1 MLEIFAHARSIGVL
15 PQVHAEN
22 GDAVAAGQ
30 VRLLER
36 GVTGPEGHVMS
47 RPEDVEAEATYRA
60 CVLADKAQSPV
71 YIVHVMS
78 KLACDAVKRA
88 RAEGKVVF
96 GEPIAA
102 GLGTDGC
109 SCWHSDWRTAAAFV
123 MGPPL
128 RPDPTTKWYLM
139 NHLATGDLQTVG
151 TDNCTF
157 NADQKALGKD
167 DFTKIPNGV
176 NGLQD
181 RLAVVWTN
189 GVVPGTLTPSQ
200 FVAVTSTTV
209 ARLFGLYPRKGVIRV
224 GSDADVVVW
233 DPTATRVISAKTHLH
248 KVDFNIFEG
257 MNVMGVADMTISRG
271 RVVWE
276 NKGVVEDTHKGK
288 GHYIPRHAFAA
299 AYDSIPYREKARE
312 KEEQPV
318 VREPYSGPVAT

>member
-1 MLEIFAHARSIGVL
+1 MVCDYGLHVAVTWWDGHSGQVAKDMETLVKEHGVSSFKCFMAYKGVFMVTDGQMLEIFETCARLGAL

-22 GDAVAAGQ
+22 GDAVADGQ
-30 VRLLER
+30 ARVLAR
-36 GVTGPEGHVMS
+36 GITGPEGHTLS

-60 CVLADKAQSPV
+60 CMLADSKNAPV

-88 RAEGKVVF
+88 RAEGKLAF

-109 SCWHSDWRTAAAFV
+109 NCWHDNWRTAAAFV

-139 NHLATGDLQTVG
+139 KHLATGDLQTVG

-157 NADQKALGKD
+157 NGDQKALGKD

-176 NGLQD
+176 NGIQD

-189 GVVPGTLTPSQ
+189 GVMEGTLTPSQ
-200 FVAVTSTTV
+200 FVAVTSTNV
-209 ARLFGLYPRKGVIRV
+209 AKLFGLYPRKGVIRV
-224 GSDADVVVW
+224 GADADIVVW
-233 DPTATRVISAKTHLH
+233 NPTTPRVVSAKTHMH
-248 KVDFNIFEG
+248 RVDFNIFE
-257 MNVMGVADMTISRG
+257 
-271 RVVWE
+271 
-276 NKGVVEDTHKGK
+276 
-288 GHYIPRHAFAA
+288 
-299 AYDSIPYREKARE
+299 
-312 KEEQPV
+312 
-318 VREPYSGPVAT
+318 